1 MSAAA
6 GVVLGLVVGA
16 LIGWIASTRRSSAV
30 HGQLVQAR
38 SDLAVR
44 TSQLESASEMAE
56 RQHTEHL
63 SAMANMELTFENM
76 SNRVLHDT
84 VQQFNEA
91 QEEVSRLRDSKLDST
106 LKPLET
112 LLGEYKRNLNEFSS
126 QHAGALSDVKHKAQE
141 LLEAQQ
147 RAHEE
152 TRRLNQLL
160 GRSDQRGRWGEI
172 QLANVLEMSGLRRNV
187 DYQMQVSG
195 TSDGG
200 RGLRPDCVVNM
211 PNATSIAID
220 AKFPFDAFESA
231 LSVDDAAERSALFA
245 KHARDLRGHVKK
257 LNEKGYWEVIQPS
270 PEFVVC
276 FVPSDFAIS
285 AALDADPDL
294 VTFAARERVLICGP
308 TNLWSLLW
316 SVAMVLSQHQTALN
330 AERIY
335 ATAETIFDRIRL
347 VAEPMAK
354 MGKALDTGV
363 GEYNRLVRSFES
375 RLIPAAIEV
384 RKLGGSIR
392 AKELPELGT
401 VNELT
406 TGLNEDKWGIDPDN
420 PLPEGASD
428 ILELEEFDDEA

>member
-44 TSQLESASEMAE
+44 TSQLESAREMAE

-195 TSDGG
+195 TSDSG

-316 SVAMVLSQHQTALN
+316 SVAMVLGQHQVALN

-335 ATAETIFDRIRL
+335 QTAETIFDRIRL

-354 MGKALDTGV
+354 MGRALDSGV
-363 GEYNRLVRSFES
+363 SEYNKLVRSFES
-375 RLIPAAIEV
+375 RLIPAALEV
-384 RKLGGSIR
+384 RKLGASVR
-392 AKELPELGT
+392 AKDLPELGA

-406 TGLNEDKWGIDPDN
+406 TGLNETKWGIDPQN
-420 PLPEGASD
+420 PLPESASEVLD
-428 ILELEEFDDEA
+428 LDALDDED